1 MSVYGVPTYL
11 SHLRLASAT
20 GQLRQQAETARSEV
34 VTGRK
39 ADLAKTLGHAAGE
52 AHLLGKAIGDLSSYR
67 SAISRADLR
76 TGAVQSVLTD
86 LRSSVSGLGAD
97 MSAAL
102 ARHDEA
108 AIATNAVVA
117 RSDLETAFSRLN
129 VRVEGLSVF
138 AGDAADGPALG
149 NVVMLVADIA
159 ALYGAASSPAQ
170 FETDLDF
177 YFNDPAGGFA
187 TNIYLGG
194 AGALSGI
201 EIDNGEVIV
210 GAAKADEQPVKDL
223 LRGLA
228 VASVAG
234 SAPATAMRDSVLAAA
249 SKRLFEASDSLVE
262 VQTRIG
268 LEQQRAGKASDRHDA
283 EEPAL
288 TAAYNALTARDPYE
302 AASFLQ
308 SLEAQ
313 IDAAYVLTSR
323 LSQLTLTNYLR

>member
-11 SHLRLASAT
+11 SHLRLTSAT
-20 GQLRQQAETARSEV
+20 GQLRQQAEAARSEV

-39 ADLAKTLGHAAGE
+39 ADLAKTLGHGAGE
-52 AHLLGKAIGDLSSYR
+52 AHLLGKAIGDLSQFR
-67 SAISRADLR
+67 SAIARADLR

-86 LRSSVSGLGAD
+86 LRDSVSGIGAD
-97 MSAAL
+97 LSAAL
-102 ARHDEA
+102 GRKDEA
-108 AIATNAVVA
+108 AISTNAVVA
-117 RSDLETAFSRLN
+117 RSDLDTAFSRLN

-138 AGDAADGPALG
+138 AGDAADGPALADAD
-149 NVVMLVADIA
+149 VLVADIA
-159 ALYGAASSPAQ
+159 ALYGAAASPVQ
-170 FETDLDF
+170 FEADLDF

-187 TNIYLGG
+187 TNVYLGG
-194 AGALSGI
+194 AGLLSGV
-201 EIDNGEVIV
+201 EIDDGEVII
-210 GAAKADEQPVKDL
+210 GAAKADEQPIKDL

-234 SAPATAMRDSVLAAA
+234 SAPASAMRDSALAAA
-249 SKRLFEASDSLVE
+249 STRLFEASDAIVE
-262 VQTRIG
+262 VKTRVG
-268 LEQQRAGKASDRHDA
+268 LEQQRVGKAQDRHDA

-288 TAAYNALTARDPYE
+288 TAAYNALTARDPFD

-323 LSQLTLTNYLR
+323 MSQLTLTNYLR